1 MNEINNRPGSFPEQP
16 VELILL
22 HRRHIV
28 KFTLERF
35 VHHLV
40 LRVQD
45 VVLLLECV
53 HMFLGLHQSVGRQR
67 LKGRG

>member
-1 MNEINNRPGSFPEQP
+1 MNEMNNRPGSLPEEP

-22 HRRHIV
+22 HRRHVV

-40 LRVQD
+40 LGVQD
-45 VVLLLECV
+45 VVLLLEGI
-53 HMFLGLHQSVGRQR
+53 HMFLGLHQSVGCQS
-67 LKGRG
+67 LKERG